1 MLIGFNSI
9 FNEEDN
15 QSISH
20 ITDTPVNRKRMAT
33 DSINYNMK
41 HHNDIFIKFNQ
52 FINPDGSIK
61 TTIINEIIE
70 ENPIEN
76 TNEIVADYA
85 NEIVAD
91 YANEMVKNE
100 MNIYNQNI
108 EKIKKMS
115 LYNFDITA
123 YKLIMDC
130 LFLTEEKQNKI
141 VEEKIVKNGMN
152 ICNKNIEKIKKMTLS
167 NFDIAPYKLIMDR
180 LFSTQEKQNK
190 IIEEKM
196 KRISTKNNRIEE
208 KIVKN
213 EINIYN
219 ENIEKIKKMTLSNF
233 DITPYELI
241 MYSLFPN
248 V

>member
-1 MLIGFNSI
+1 
-9 FNEEDN
+9 
-15 QSISH
+15 
-20 ITDTPVNRKRMAT
+20 
-33 DSINYNMK
+33 
-41 HHNDIFIKFNQ
+41 
-52 FINPDGSIK
+52 
-61 TTIINEIIE
+61 
-70 ENPIEN
+70 
-76 TNEIVADYA
+76 
-85 NEIVAD
+85 
-91 YANEMVKNE
+91 
-100 MNIYNQNI
+100 
-108 EKIKKMS
+108 
-115 LYNFDITA
+115 
-123 YKLIMDC
+123 
-130 LFLTEEKQNKI
+130 
-141 VEEKIVKNGMN
+141 MN